1 MNVLIKSIFIKN
13 RMINKK
19 HILFFI
25 ESLSGGGAER
35 VLVTMLKHFD
45 YVKYDITLLTLV
57 DDGVLRDE
65 IMEFPIR
72 YMTVIRPSNKPWLK
86 ILNKI
91 KYKLIYHW
99 LPTKLVN
106 RWIIPQNNVD
116 VYVAFAE
123 GFATKLIS
131 YSFQKKITWVHID
144 LKSYPWTL
152 HEHIYRNLQDERN
165 TYNKY
170 NKVICVSKS
179 VEEVMRDY
187 YKLSNTCTIYNP
199 IDIEN
204 IRNKAELDVDV
215 ENSSSFKIVS
225 VGRLVPQ
232 KGYDKLIPV
241 IAELRK
247 EGYDINLYIIGEGSE
262 RNKLEQ
268 LISICNLSESVHL
281 LGFLKNPF
289 PVLKKM
295 DLFVCS
301 SRAEGFSLVIAEA
314 MVLGLPVVSMNCAG
328 PNELLDGGKY
338 GLLCD
343 NYRQFYYEIKR
354 VISSPELLMSLSLKS
369 KEGSFRFQIHD
380 TLNAVYREIE
390 M

>member
-1 MNVLIKSIFIKN
+1 M
-13 RMINKK
+13 KK
-19 HILFFI
+19 RILFFI

-35 VLVTMLKHFD
+35 VLVTMLNHFD
-45 YVKYDITLLTLV
+45 YAKYDITLLTLV
-57 DDGVLRDE
+57 DDGVLRE
-65 IMEFPIR
+65 EMMELPIR
-72 YMTVIRPSNKPWLK
+72 YTTVIRPSNKPWLK

-99 LPTKLVN
+99 LPVKLVN
-106 RWIIPQNNVD
+106 WWIIPQNNVD
-116 VYVAFAE
+116 VYVAFTE

-131 YSFQKKITWVHID
+131 YSIQKKITWVHID

-152 HEHIYRNLQDERN
+152 HEHIYRNLLEERE
-165 TYNKY
+165 TYSKY
-170 NKVICVSKS
+170 NRVICVSKS

-187 YKLSNTCTIYNP
+187 YKLSNTSTIYNP
-199 IDIEN
+199 IDIEH
-204 IRNKAELDVDV
+204 IRNKAELEIDI
-215 ENSSSFKIVS
+215 EISSSFKIVS
-225 VGRLVPQ
+225 IGRLVPQ
-232 KGYDKLIPV
+232 KGYDKLIPI

-247 EGYDINLYIIGEGSE
+247 EGYDIDLYIIGEGLE

-268 LISICNLSESVHL
+268 MISIYNLSENVHL

-328 PNELLDGGKY
+328 PNELLGNGKY

-343 NYRQFYYEIKR
+343 NYRQFYEEIKH
-354 VISSPELLMSLSLKS
+354 VISSSELHMSLSRKS
-369 KEGSFRFQIHD
+369 REGLIRFQICD
-380 TLNAVYREIE
+380 SLNAVYREIE
-390 M
+390 L